1 MVAIAV
7 MMSSS
12 SVSKNSLD
20 VASVVVVLLS
30 PGFFAHFSRKKK
42 SIKGVCVSLSEF
54 QKCPS
59 HFTPYIISHAEREK
73 EKKRFDTK
81 LSSASTK
88 VVVVVVPTKSQSRF
102 RRFRRRRRQSVRCL
116 RREEIVSALSIKVV
130 RFFWSSVFFLL
141 FCVSL
146 SIIGSFFFIFCLN
159 PKPRRILEKEEE
171 EGDDEDEE

>member
-1 MVAIAV
+1 
-7 MMSSS
+7 MS
-12 SVSKNSLD
+12 L
-20 VASVVVVLLS
+20 
-30 PGFFAHFSRKKK
+30 
-42 SIKGVCVSLSEF
+42 SLSEF

-102 RRFRRRRRQSVRCL
+102 RRFRRRRRRQSVRCL

>member
-1 MVAIAV
+1 
-7 MMSSS
+7 MS
-12 SVSKNSLD
+12 L
-20 VASVVVVLLS
+20 
-30 PGFFAHFSRKKK
+30 
-42 SIKGVCVSLSEF
+42 SLSEF

-59 HFTPYIISHAEREK
+59 HFILSYIISHAEREK

-102 RRFRRRRRQSVRCL
+102 RRFRRRRRRRQSVRCL